1 MKKSFYKEAVFGL
14 VMAIV
19 GSALWAILSNYIGPA
34 LVAYA
39 IKISSTINE
48 QIYLKISTHDLIAL
62 QQSTYTLLTLFFVI
76 LFTLIITLGYY
87 SLILLNEK
95 YNDSKNR
102 LFKLRAEI
110 LESEKEKEIISEET
124 VKLSIEN
131 TIKNME
137 EKDKLVR
144 KVFLGTKFFLPVA
157 LLIFI
162 FSAMYNTLT
171 SKYIYEAISYY
182 DYLIKVN
189 ALNLDQKTENEYISR
204 FMQIRNSTDYHSI
217 VVELEAR
224 AFAHG
229 LSILPNTSIRK
240 DEDLLKDFPAIKS
253 VDKGE
258 RKKIE

>member
-1 MKKSFYKEAVFGL
+1 MKKSFYKQTIFGL
-14 VMAIV
+14 IMALV

-39 IKISSTINE
+39 IKISSTING

-62 QQSTYTLLTLFFVI
+62 QQSTHTLLTLFFVI
-76 LFTLIITLGYY
+76 LFTLIITAGYY
-87 SLILLNEK
+87 TLILLNDK
-95 YNDSKNR
+95 YNDSKKR
-102 LFKLRAEI
+102 IYKLRAEI
-110 LESEKEKEIISEET
+110 FGTEKEKEIVSEET
-124 VKLSIEN
+124 VKESIEN

-137 EKDKLVR
+137 ERDKLVR
-144 KVFLGTKFFLPVA
+144 KIFLGTKFFFPVA
-157 LLIFI
+157 ILAFI
-162 FSAMYNTLT
+162 FSAMYTTLT

-189 ALNLDQKTENEYISR
+189 ALNLDEQTEKEYISR

-240 DEDLLKDFPAIKS
+240 DEDLLKDFPALQS
-253 VDKGE
+253 VDKDD